1 MKKIGKIGGMK
12 MKKILLGVAAA
23 IIIPVI
29 FIGLRKN
36 SAPFFS
42 VSEYQCIQTQ
52 DSFLSDDYFSSIN
65 SALANLCKERCAAH
79 VIIDRLQ
86 QQFLALKKIVIA
98 YRPSGMRVMISA
110 HEPICNINNSHVLT
124 QNNELFDKNVF
135 AAGALVDIPEI
146 MCHLPFDFSLTARGY
161 PSTASDFAKASSDTA
176 GRVEMKNISQLI
188 SHLLQTL
195 PSHVYH
201 AYNLELT
208 NENIYFIDQQQP
220 QFTILSCVTQEK
232 LPQLLVKCAAIKSSI
247 DEKKGFDKGTKW
259 IADTRFAHYIVAYK
273 A

>member
-12 MKKILLGVAAA
+12 MKKILLVVAVA

-52 DSFLSDDYFSSIN
+52 DSFLSDDYFSTIN
-65 SALANLCKERCAAH
+65 SVVANLCKERCAAH

-86 QQFLALKKIVIA
+86 QQFLALKKVVIA
-98 YRPSGMRVMISA
+98 YRPSGIRVMISA
-110 HEPICNINNSHVLT
+110 HEPICMVNNAHVLT
-124 QNNELFDKNVF
+124 HNNELFDKNIF

-146 MCHLPFDFSLTARGY
+146 SVMQNNVVTTPGY
-161 PSTASDFAKASSDTA
+161 
-176 GRVEMKNISQLI
+176 I
-188 SHLLQTL
+188 SHLLHTL
-195 PSHVYH
+195 PSDVYH

-208 NENIYFIDQQQP
+208 HECIRFTDQQQP
-220 QFTILSCVTQEK
+220 QFTILSCVTQDK
-232 LPQLLVKCAAIKSSI
+232 LPQLLAQCMVIKNSI
-247 DEKKGFDKGTKW
+247 DEKKGFDKGIKW
-259 IADTRFAHYIVAYK
+259 VADTRFAHYIVAYK

>member
-52 DSFLSDDYFSSIN
+52 DTILSDDYFSSIN
-65 SALANLCKERCAAH
+65 GVVANLCKEHCAAH

-86 QQFLALKKIVIA
+86 QQFLALKKVVIA
-98 YRPSGMRVMISA
+98 YRPSGMRVMIFA

-124 QNNELFDKNVF
+124 QNNELFDKNIF

-146 MCHLPFDFSLTARGY
+146 GVMQNNVATTPGY
-161 PSTASDFAKASSDTA
+161 
-176 GRVEMKNISQLI
+176 I

-201 AYNLELT
+201 AYNLELI
-208 NENIYFIDQQQP
+208 NENIHFIDQQQP
-220 QFTILSCVTQEK
+220 QFTILSSVKQDK
-232 LPQLLVKCAAIKSSI
+232 LPQLLIKCAAIKNSI

>member
-1 MKKIGKIGGMK
+1 MKKIGKIGGIK
-12 MKKILLGVAAA
+12 MKKFLLVIIAA

-42 VSEYQCIQTQ
+42 VTEYQCIQTQ
-52 DSFLSDDYFSSIN
+52 DTIFSDDYFSSIN
-65 SALANLCKERCAAH
+65 NALANLCKERCAAH

-86 QQFLALKKIVIA
+86 QQFLVLKKIVIA

-124 QNNELFDKNVF
+124 QNNELFDKNIF
-135 AAGALVDIPEI
+135 AAEALTDIPEI
-146 MCHLPFDFSLTARGY
+146 GVMQNNVAATPKY
-161 PSTASDFAKASSDTA
+161 
-176 GRVEMKNISQLI
+176 I
-188 SHLLQTL
+188 SHLLHTL

-208 NENIYFIDQQQP
+208 NENIHFTDQQQP

-232 LPQLLVKCAAIKSSI
+232 LPQLLVKCAAIKNSI
-247 DEKKGFDKGTKW
+247 DEKNGFDKGTKW